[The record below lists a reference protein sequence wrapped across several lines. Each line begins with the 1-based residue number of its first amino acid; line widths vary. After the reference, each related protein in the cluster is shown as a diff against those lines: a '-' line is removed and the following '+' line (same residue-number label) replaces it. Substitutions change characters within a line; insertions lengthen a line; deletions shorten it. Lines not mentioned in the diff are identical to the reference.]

1 MNLNGYIYDNI
12 SGQGIPFATVMI
24 TNNEGDSLQDGTVAN
39 GYGFFDID
47 SPLLDGPGWLYVSS
61 TGYQPVLVNPGVFQE
76 SGDIGLDR
84 SGDLVPVVVTATRTK
99 SNDKWMIFLLAGGG
113 LALLLSEGK
122 RKRKVSGIPTL
133 SQNQWI
139 DIGLKIGIPLAVFFL
154 VVKPLLVFLNLLP
167 DKQEQAQ
174 SASDEQATNEQK
186 SLATYTSSDN
196 HTYNQATLDSIAVA
210 LRNDTKE
217 WTGYYWAD
225 IAKQIAYFTGFTRAD
240 ARYFLGTFVKKNGY
254 TLYQW
259 YYNEFDNA
267 YILAPF
273 AWDVIFYEPHWY
285 DIITAPAHDYRAN
298 YAKLG
303 INEDNA
309 DTFNWT
315 MVIDKFVTY
324 VYTVAG
330 VSKQ

>member
-1 MNLNGYIYDNI
+1 MNLSGYIYDNI

-24 TNNEGDSLQDGTVAN
+24 TDNEGDSLKDGTVAN

-47 SPLLDGPGWLYVSS
+47 SPLLDGQGWLYVSS

-76 SGDIGLDR
+76 SGDIGMDR
-84 SGDLVPVVVTATRTK
+84 SGDLVPVVVTATQK
-99 SNDKWMIFLLAGGG
+99 KENNWMIFLLAGGG
-113 LALLLSEGK
+113 LALLLAEGK

-154 VVKPLLVFLNLLP
+154 VVKPLLVWLNILP
-167 DKQEQAQ
+167 DQQEQAQ
-174 SASDEQATNEQK
+174 TASDEQATNEQK
-186 SLATYTSSDN
+186 SLGTYSSSDN
-196 HTYNQATLDSIAVA
+196 HTYSQATLDGIAVA
-210 LRNDTKE
+210 LRNATKD
-217 WTGYYWAD
+217 WMGYNWPEV
-225 IAKQIAYFTGFTRAD
+225 AKQIAYFTGFTRAD
-240 ARYFLGTFVKKNGY
+240 ARYLLGTFVKKNGY

-259 YYNEFDNA
+259 YFNEFDNA

-273 AWDVIFYEPHWY
+273 VWEVVYYEPHWY
-285 DIITAPAHDYRAN
+285 DITTAPAHDYRGN
-298 YAKLG
+298 FAKLG
-303 INEDNA
+303 ITEDNA
-309 DTFNWT
+309 NTFNWPV
-315 MVIDKFVTY
+315 VINKFVTY